1 MMYTGTVIF
10 FKQHSPCFGFIEW
23 SIGEEKQKDL
33 FVHFSDI
40 DMPGY
45 KTLKAGQQVS
55 FELGTNNN
63 GLPKATCVKA
73 V

>member
-1 MMYTGTVIF
+1 MTYTGTVIF
-10 FKQHSPCFGFIEW
+10 FKQNSPCFGFIDW
-23 SIGEEKQKDL
+23 SIDGEKQKDL

-45 KTLKAGQQVS
+45 KNLKAGQQVS

-63 GLPKATCVKA
+63 GLPKAISVKA